1 MSERTVTSPDSQSIF
16 SAPKIVHHPD
26 RLLPYLG
33 QFRRCESKA
42 GRTELEGSV
51 PITMEIDLTNVCS
64 HRCPLCVGHRTPN
77 SDQEQL
83 FTVAGDGEQIPAARA
98 ADYIG
103 QMAAAGV
110 RGLIFTGGGEPTVHR
125 SLESLV
131 TLARSLGMDV
141 GLITHGGLLHRR
153 DVATLV
159 TECTWIR
166 VSVDAAT
173 VEEYAT
179 VHGCGRAEWDR
190 VWRNIALLAATARK
204 VEATGRQPAT
214 IGVGYLA
221 GPHNMDRLPFFA
233 QLCRDH
239 GVDYAQVRPFHRY
252 IDVDVTDQ
260 ILDAQRRFGTDRF
273 QVVGSLQKYS
283 RIRSGRIVSR
293 SYSYCHI
300 TQFASVIC
308 ANERMYVCCHHRN
321 LDAFCIGDLRK
332 QSFLEIVKSAHRAR
346 VNNSIKVAACQP
358 LCRGDH
364 VNRCVEEALSN
375 PATPVRPANA
385 PQHVNFL

>member
-1 MSERTVTSPDSQSIF
+1 M
-16 SAPKIVHHPD
+16 HHAD
-26 RLLPYLG
+26 RLLPYVQ
-33 QFRRCESKA
+33 QFRECESSA
-42 GRTELEGSV
+42 DRIALRGLV

-64 HRCPLCVGHRTPN
+64 HRCPLCVGHRTAN

-83 FTVAGDGEQIPAARA
+83 FPVAGNGEQMPAARA

-125 SLESLV
+125 DLGSLV
-131 TLARSLGMDV
+131 ALARTLGMDV
-141 GLITHGGLLHRR
+141 GLITHGGLLDRR

-159 TECTWIR
+159 AECTWIR

-173 VEEYAT
+173 VEEYET
-179 VHGCGRAEWDR
+179 VHGCGKAEWDR
-190 VWRNIALLAATARK
+190 VWSNIALLTATARS
-204 VEATGRQPAT
+204 VEAAGHRPAT
-214 IGVGYLA
+214 VGVGYLA
-221 GPHNMDRLPFFA
+221 GPHNVGRLPAFA
-233 QLCRDH
+233 ELCRDH
-239 GVDYAQVRPFHRY
+239 GADYAQVRPFHRY
-252 IDVDVTDQ
+252 IDFDVTDQ
-260 ILDAQRRFGTDRF
+260 IHDAQRRFGTDRF

-283 RIRSGRIVSR
+283 RIADGQIARRT
-293 SYSYCHI
+293 YSYCHI

-321 LDAFCIGDLRK
+321 LDAFCIGDLR
-332 QSFLEIVKSAHRAR
+332 QESFVEILNSVRRAQ
-346 VNNSIKVAACQP
+346 VNASINVQACQP

-364 VNRCVEEALSN
+364 VNRCVEAVVSS
-375 PATPVRPANA
+375 PARLVPLTVA